1 MPPLCRSTSSLS
13 GIGAAE
19 PGCRLQRRPGADCA
33 PGKPGCGCWYAGC
46 NLHWARATDKFGVNY
61 GDAERLYQEAA
72 RAPGLK
78 PMGIAMHIG
87 SQIGDVA
94 HSAAACAKLRTLWD
108 RLAVDGVTLR
118 RFDVGGG
125 LGIRYKDE
133 TPPSIQ
139 AYADTI
145 RAAVADIDCEVM
157 LEPGRRIVGP
167 AGVLIANVI
176 GEKMSGDHRVII
188 LDAAMNDLIRPAL
201 YKAWHEVVPLTL
213 PAGGRGMDGG

>member
-1 MPPLCRSTSSLS
+1 PDVDAGTLDAIST
-13 GIGAAE
+13 G
-19 PGCRLQRRPGADCA
+19 
-33 PGKPGCGCWYAGC
+33 
-46 NLHWARATDKFGVNY
+46 RATDKFGVNY

-72 RAPGLK
+72 RARGLK

-133 TPPSIQ
+133 MPPSIQ

-213 PAGGRGMDGG
+213 PAGDAEWTAADIVGPICESTDKFADSRMMPPI